1 VHSYGSDY
9 HDLDQLRERI
19 TELNARGL
27 MDRQV
32 ADVLNA
38 EGVLSARSG
47 LFTYENIWLLRKR
60 WGLKAVKLNP
70 TGANPPRWADGSY
83 SVQGAATAIGV
94 TPQVIFD
101 YTSIPQVGE
110 KWLAVVAASDSSRGH
125 DSRWLS

>member
-1 VHSYGSDY
+1 
-9 HDLDQLRERI
+9 
-19 TELNARGL
+19 

-47 LFTYENIWLLRKR
+47 PFTYENIWLLRKR

-101 YTSIPQVGE
+101 Y
-110 KWLAVVAASDSSRGH
+110 LANGLLQGH
-125 DSRWLS
+125 HMAKGQQWQIKLTMQKIS